1 MAASPMNIGLSL
13 ALGYTIKFKNF
24 IFSPNNW

>member
-1 MAASPMNIGLSL
+1 MAVSPINIGLSL
-13 ALGYTIKFKNF
+13 ALGYTMKFKNF